1 MSTRIPALGRA
12 RVLILLVATAWATL
26 GVPSAGADGERPAG
40 FGLVDFDGRWIQRD
54 ADFDANARRTAIDA
68 AIEPLSWVV
77 RKMAGGVLHAT
88 TKPDPTVH
96 FVWDG
101 ERLHQRLT
109 GQRGTTTRLVEPG
122 APATTG
128 QDSRGEPF
136 EGRWVWT
143 RDGLAFEWKQHQA
156 FGTNLYRVDP
166 ARHELTIDHSI
177 HVTALEGVRPILFRS
192 RFREAD
198 LPAVSA
204 AGDPAVR

>member
-1 MSTRIPALGRA
+1 MSTRIPTHWRRLALVLLIAAGSALGA
-12 RVLILLVATAWATL
+12 PMAQA
-26 GVPSAGADGERPAG
+26 ADERPAH
-40 FGLVDFDGRWIQRD
+40 FALRDLDGRWLQRD
-54 ADFDANARRTAIDA
+54 ADSDANARRTAIDS
-68 AIEPLSWVV
+68 AIQPLNWVV
-77 RKMAGGVLHAT
+77 RKMAGGVLHT
-88 TKPDPTVH
+88 TTAPEPTVH

-109 GQRGTTTRLVEPG
+109 GKRGTSTRPVEPG
-122 APATTG
+122 SPATTG

-143 RDGLAFEWKQHQA
+143 REGLAFQWKQHQA

-177 HVTALEGVRPILFRS
+177 HVTALEGVLPIVYQS

-204 AGDPAVR
+204 AGDPVAP